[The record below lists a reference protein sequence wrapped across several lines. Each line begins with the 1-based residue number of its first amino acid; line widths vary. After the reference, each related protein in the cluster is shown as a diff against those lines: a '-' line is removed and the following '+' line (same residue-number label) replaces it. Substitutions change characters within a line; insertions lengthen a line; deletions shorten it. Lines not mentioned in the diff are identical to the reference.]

1 MKFGKEYKKQKV
13 AEWTEAYMDYNGL
26 KHILRNMR
34 AYKQNKHP
42 AMNRTLSGFY
52 RQSSSRY
59 NEEDLENQAIE
70 IKTLQRDGS
79 LQLFETVF
87 IGQPEEGTEF
97 EVTFF
102 RKLDEEFYKANN
114 FYKDK
119 VKGMMDEANQLNKQM
134 ESLIA
139 LRIRVDKR
147 SVKGSNSNRHNQ
159 QEQSQSSGSREKVKV
174 GEVLEHVKINN
185 DPQSPIST
193 TIKGTL
199 KGSKVEDLSY
209 SKGSLRRAEQ
219 QLRVAF
225 IEFYHKLYLLK
236 QYSYMNL
243 LAFSKIMKKYEK
255 ISSRKASKLYM
266 EVVDNSVL
274 GNSDELIDLL
284 ERVET
289 TFIKNFSKSNRSEGM
304 KSLRPKQRRE
314 NHTVTFFSGFF
325 SGCTVALLVAIAL
338 KIELHNLPTK
348 EEGVQY
354 LQSIFPLYSVFLYAV
369 LHLLMYATNIY
380 FWRRYKIN
388 YPFIFGFK
396 RGTEL
401 EYRDV
406 YLLSTG
412 LAVLASSAFLANLHL
427 DMDPNT
433 QKLKEVTQLVP
444 LALVA
449 LVLLLIFCPLNIL
462 YRASRFFFI
471 RCLFRCILAPLY
483 PVTFSDFFLA
493 DQLTSQ
499 MQALR
504 SCVLYICYYGLGE
517 YSRRQEKC
525 HTHGLYNTLYFVI
538 AVIPYWLRFM
548 QCFRR
553 LIEGRDKMNG
563 YNALTYLSTII
574 AVVFRTIYELRKES
588 MTWMV
593 FALISSAVATL
604 VNIYWDIVFDWGL
617 LRRHSKNIYLR
628 DKLIVSHKI
637 VYVLAMVL
645 DILLRVAWMQ
655 LVLAFN
661 LHSTHRMGITTTVF
675 SLEIIRRGIWNF
687 FRLENEH
694 LNNVGK
700 YRAFRSLPLPFAYSD
715 DQKEQ
720 KDE

>member
-147 SVKGSNSNRHNQ
+147 SVKGSNLNRHNQ
-159 QEQSQSSGSREKVKV
+159 QEQSQSSGTREKVKV

-444 LALVA
+444 LALVT

-548 QCFRR
+548 QCIRR

>member
-1 MKFGKEYKKQKV
+1 MKFGKEFKKQKV

-79 LQLFETVF
+79 LQLFDTVF

-114 FYKDK
+114 FYKEK

-147 SVKGSNSNRHNQ
+147 SVKGSNLNRHNQ
-159 QEQSQSSGSREKVKV
+159 QEQSQSSGTREKVKV

-193 TIKGTL
+193 TIKGAL

-444 LALVA
+444 LALVT

-548 QCFRR
+548 QCIRR

>member
-1 MKFGKEYKKQKV
+1 MKFGKEFKKEKV
-13 AEWTEAYMDYNGL
+13 PEWTEAYMDYNGL
-26 KHILRNMR
+26 KQILRNMR
-34 AYKQNKHP
+34 AYRQNNHP

-52 RQSSSRY
+52 RQSSRRY

-79 LQLFETVF
+79 RQLFETVF
-87 IGQPEEGTEF
+87 IEQTEGGVEF

-102 RKLDEEFYKANN
+102 RKLDEELNKANN

-139 LRIRVDKR
+139 LRIRVEKR
-147 SVKGSNSNRHNQ
+147 SFKGSNSNSHYQ
-159 QEQSQSSGSREKVKV
+159 QEQSQSSGSEEKVKV
-174 GEVLEHVKINN
+174 ADQNHDPVEALEHVKINN
-185 DPQSPIST
+185 TPQSPVS
-193 TIKGTL
+193 TIKDVL
-199 KGSKVEDLSY
+199 RDSKVEDLSY
-209 SKGSLRRAEQ
+209 GKGNLRRAEQ

-255 ISSRKASKLYM
+255 ITSRKASKLYM
-266 EVVDNSVL
+266 EVVDNSDL
-274 GNSDELIDLL
+274 GDSDEIIDLM
-284 ERVET
+284 ERVEA

-314 NHTVTFFSGFF
+314 NHIVTFFSGFF
-325 SGCTVALLVAIAL
+325 SGCTIALLVAIAL
-338 KIELHNLPTK
+338 KIELHNLATE

-369 LHLLMYATNIY
+369 LHLLMYAANIY
-380 FWRRYKIN
+380 FWRRYRIN

-406 YLLSTG
+406 FLLSTG
-412 LAVLASSAFLANLHL
+412 LAVLASSGFLANLRL
-427 DMDPNT
+427 DMDSNT
-433 QKLKEVTQLVP
+433 QKLKKVTQLVP
-444 LALVA
+444 LGLVT

-462 YRASRFFFI
+462 YRTSRVFFI
-471 RCLFRCILAPLY
+471 QCLFRCILAPLY
-483 PVTFSDFFLA
+483 PVTFPDFFLA

-504 SCVLYICYYGLGE
+504 SCVLYICYYGLGK
-517 YSRRQEKC
+517 YLRRQEKC

-538 AVIPYWLRFM
+538 AVIPYWLRFL
-548 QCFRR
+548 QCLRR

-588 MTWMV
+588 VTWMV

-617 LRRHSKNIYLR
+617 LRRHSKNFYLR
-628 DKLIVSHKI
+628 DKLIVSLKI
-637 VYVLAMVL
+637 VYVVAMVL
-645 DILLRVAWMQ
+645 DILLRAAWMQ

-661 LHSTHRMGITTTVF
+661 LHSAHKMGITTTVF
-675 SLEIIRRGIWNF
+675 SLEIIRRDW
-687 FRLENEH
+687 RT
-694 LNNVGK
+694 
-700 YRAFRSLPLPFAYSD
+700 ST
-715 DQKEQ
+715 
-720 KDE
+720 

>member
-26 KHILRNMR
+26 EHILRNMR

-147 SVKGSNSNRHNQ
+147 SVKGSNLNRHNQ
-159 QEQSQSSGSREKVKV
+159 QEQSQSSGTREKVKV

-289 TFIKNFSKSNRSEGM
+289 TFIKNFSKSNRSEG
-304 KSLRPKQRRE
+304 
-314 NHTVTFFSGFF
+314 FF

-444 LALVA
+444 LALVT

-517 YSRRQEKC
+517 YSRRQE
-525 HTHGLYNTLYFVI
+525 N
-538 AVIPYWLRFM
+538 
-548 QCFRR
+548 
-553 LIEGRDKMNG
+553 
-563 YNALTYLSTII
+563 
-574 AVVFRTIYELRKES
+574 
-588 MTWMV
+588 
-593 FALISSAVATL
+593 SAVATL

>member
-147 SVKGSNSNRHNQ
+147 SVKGFNSNRHSQ

-193 TIKGTL
+193 TIKGAL
-199 KGSKVEDLSY
+199 KDSKVEDLSY

-289 TFIKNFSKSNRSEGM
+289 TFIKNFSKSNRSEG
-304 KSLRPKQRRE
+304 
-314 NHTVTFFSGFF
+314 FF

-354 LQSIFPLYSVFLYAV
+354 LQSIFPLY
-369 LHLLMYATNIY
+369 
-380 FWRRYKIN
+380 RYKIN

-444 LALVA
+444 LALVT

-548 QCFRR
+548 QGRCGNLAID
-553 LIEGRDKMNG
+553 LINFWVMM
-563 YNALTYLSTII
+563 S
-574 AVVFRTIYELRKES
+574 
-588 MTWMV
+588 
-593 FALISSAVATL
+593 LI
-604 VNIYWDIVFDWGL
+604 
-617 LRRHSKNIYLR
+617 
-628 DKLIVSHKI
+628 LIV
-637 VYVLAMVL
+637 VLGTVL